1 MAPLA
6 CTRSSLANWLAA
18 TSKTALPRSVDLARL
33 PQTPI
38 ASENEVRHLLE
49 SSRLW
54 GKGLGWV
61 DLHLLAAAIVSGW
74 GLFTADRALM
84 RAASAIGIAALG

>member
-1 MAPLA
+1 
-6 CTRSSLANWLAA
+6 
-18 TSKTALPRSVDLARL
+18 
-33 PQTPI
+33 
-38 ASENEVRHLLE
+38 LE